1 LAQGGLSDASP
12 QILVIAVLI
21 AASSNNL
28 LKAVYALGFAGT
40 RRGAGPSAALMGLSA
55 AGFAIA
61 AWLR

>member
-1 LAQGGLSDASP
+1 
-12 QILVIAVLI
+12 VLI

-28 LKAVYALGFAGT
+28 LKAVYALGFAGA
-40 RRGAGPSAALMGLSA
+40 RRGAGSAAALMALSA